1 MKNKLFGCLVAALM
15 AVAFMM
21 PATVYA
27 AETDL
32 VFGTQ
37 ASPARWERLG
47 GADAIGTMS
56 EIVDVAF
63 PTRNSC
69 STIIL
74 ATSSGYWDALTAS
87 GLAGLYNCPVLLTD
101 PYYLPELT
109 KYQIARLNPKSIIIA
124 GGSAAISP
132 AVEAQIKEGYPDMS
146 IKRVQG
152 ADAVKTALEIYNKGK
167 SVNGGWGKI
176 AIVATNGGYWD
187 ALSASPYSFSKHY
200 PIFLASEGR
209 SAKSLRSDTLSAI
222 KSGGFTQVFI
232 CGGTSAISSS
242 VEGQLKG
249 IKTVRL
255 SGPTAIET
263 SQAIANQCVKDG
275 MQANN
280 MCVATING
288 YWDGLTGAALAGS
301 KNAPLILANPSS
313 PSTATKGFVSTHKNE
328 ITQGYALGGPVAVPT
343 ATLNALSNA
352 TK

>member
-21 PATVYA
+21 PATAYA

-109 KYQIARLNPKSIIIA
+109 KDQIARLNPK
-124 GGSAAISP
+124 
-132 AVEAQIKEGYPDMS
+132 S

-187 ALSASPYSFSKHY
+187 ALSASPYSYSKHY